1 MGAKIKVLT
10 FGSFMMDL
18 VAYADRRP
26 NPGETMKGN
35 SFSMSLGGKGF
46 NQAISA
52 GRAGA
57 QSSMIGTLGT
67 DTFGDQ
73 FMSAFESENVDSSEV
88 ERDGERGTG
97 VGLPVVTAE
106 GDNSIIIMLR
116 SNDCGDAEYIERH
129 KAKIIG
135 SDVLLLQLELPLSG
149 NIAAARIA
157 KQNGVKVVLTPAPV
171 AVISDFKGLVDVLV
185 PNEREAEELT
195 GINSD
200 LAAQADK
207 LRELLDCPIVV
218 ITLGARGAYVSD
230 GKTSRLLSAP
240 RVDVIDTVGAGDTLC
255 ANLSVRFASGEEI
268 FDAVQFAVN
277 AASLKVTRKG
287 SAMVSPTPAEV
298 LEFIDTNPM
307 KEKS

>member
-1 MGAKIKVLT
+1 VGAKIKVLT

-26 NPGETMKGN
+26 HPGETMKGN

-57 QSSMIGTLGT
+57 ESSMIGNLGS

-73 FMSAFESENVDSSEV
+73 FMSAFESESVDSSEV
-88 ERDGERGTG
+88 ERHGELGTG

-106 GDNSIIIMLR
+106 GDNSIIIMLQ
-116 SNDCGDAEYIERH
+116 SNDCGDAAYIERH
-129 KAKIIG
+129 KEKIIG
-135 SDVLLLQLELPLSG
+135 SDLLLLQLELPLSG

-157 KQNGVKVVLTPAPV
+157 KQNGVTVVLTPAPV
-171 AVISDFKGLVDVLV
+171 ADISDFRGLVDVVV
-185 PNEREAEELT
+185 PNESEAAELT
-195 GINSD
+195 GISSD

-207 LRELLDCPIVV
+207 LRGLLDCSIVV

-230 GKTSRLLSAP
+230 GKNNRLVSAP

-255 ANLSVRFASGEEI
+255 ANLSVRYAAGEEI
-268 FDAVQFAVN
+268 FAAVEFAVN

-298 LEFIDTNPM
+298 LKFIGTTQM